1 MANTLP
7 PPVAALERRLGIPEG
22 SLEDEDLARAIDAL
36 DDASTLA
43 LAEVGP
49 LVAARWEANAPK
61 IVRVVVLKAARR
73 EYENPSG
80 LAQETLGEHTVG
92 NTQTSGVY
100 LTAVEVAQIRRAS
113 SGRSG
118 GRVASLR
125 TPSAYGEGDVA

>member
-1 MANTLP
+1 MVNPLP

-22 SLEDEDLARAIDAL
+22 ALEDEDLARAVDAL
-36 DDASTLA
+36 EDATTLA
-43 LAEVGP
+43 LAEVAPAVGT
-49 LVAARWEANAPK
+49 RWEVDAPG
-61 IVRVVVLKAARR
+61 IVRVVILKAARR

-118 GRVASLR
+118 GRVLSLR
-125 TPSAYGEGDVA
+125 TPSAYGEGDVS